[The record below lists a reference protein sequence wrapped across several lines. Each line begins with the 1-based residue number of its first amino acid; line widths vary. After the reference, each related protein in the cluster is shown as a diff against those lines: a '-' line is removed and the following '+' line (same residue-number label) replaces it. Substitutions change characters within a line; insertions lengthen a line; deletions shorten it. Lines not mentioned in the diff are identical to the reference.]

1 MDKLNNFLKNQVKIP
16 SDSKYSAIIGESP
29 SKGARSPILWNKAYS
44 LYKCDIKMHPFDVAN
59 ENDLEN
65 LMSFLEKDKNFIGG
79 AVAVPYKT
87 KIAKILQKNLTNEA
101 AKIKAVN
108 CLFRDDHGNLFGTNT
123 DGEASII
130 SLSKNGFSFDKKKIL
145 ILGNGGVAK
154 AVIAYVSS
162 AIGKN
167 GELIVSRRSPNDH
180 ESFRDKNTN
189 YVNWK
194 DFSFG
199 IYNFDLVIN
208 CTSIGFGV
216 KEDYSPLELD
226 EIKALNP
233 KVLIYDVIYQP
244 NPTKLLKTASNYGLK
259 VLSGLEM
266 NLEQAV
272 LAFDYVNNFIPEIS
286 NSRTRSFMTN

>member
-1 MDKLNNFLKNQVKIP
+1 MDTLNYFLKNQINI
-16 SDSKYSAIIGESP
+16 SSNAKYSAIIGEKP
-29 SKGARSPILWNKAYS
+29 SKGARSPILWNKAYD

-65 LMSFLEKDKNFIGG
+65 LMSFLVKDKNFIGG

-87 KIAKILQKNLTNEA
+87 KIAKILKKNLTNET

-108 CLFRDDHGNLFGTNT
+108 CLFRDDNGNLFGTNT

-167 GELIVSRRSPNDH
+167 GELIVSRRSPNYD
-180 ESFRDKNTN
+180 ESF
-189 YVNWK
+189 
-194 DFSFG
+194 
-199 IYNFDLVIN
+199 
-208 CTSIGFGV
+208 
-216 KEDYSPLELD
+216 KEMKSHLPSEK
-226 EIKALNP
+226 ISVALNKP
-233 KVLIYDVIYQP
+233 
-244 NPTKLLKTASNYGLK
+244 
-259 VLSGLEM
+259 
-266 NLEQAV
+266 
-272 LAFDYVNNFIPEIS
+272 
-286 NSRTRSFMTN
+286 